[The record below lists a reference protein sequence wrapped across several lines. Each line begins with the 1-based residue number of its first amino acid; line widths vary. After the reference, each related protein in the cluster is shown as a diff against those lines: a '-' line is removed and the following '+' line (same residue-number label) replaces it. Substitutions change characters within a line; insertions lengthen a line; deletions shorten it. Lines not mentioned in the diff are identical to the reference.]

1 MAIFDL
7 IKTKVKNRKIM
18 LKKCQIRVKFG
29 TFKKKFAKNTQKKKK
44 IGTFPVIKSSRGRE
58 IFPLRKIG
66 GFDEKTSK
74 NFNFCFSTFY
84 DNEKSICGG
93 ENRPRG
99 LYPSLCQ

>member
-1 MAIFDL
+1 MANFDL

-18 LKKCQIRVKFG
+18 IKKCQICVKFG
-29 TFKKKFAKNTQKKKK
+29 TFKKKFAKNAKKKKK
-44 IGTFPVIKSSRGRE
+44 IGTFPVIKSSRGRKF
-58 IFPLRKIG
+58 FPLRKSG

-84 DNEKSICGG
+84 DNKKSICGG

-99 LYPSLCQ
+99 LYPGLC

>member
-1 MAIFDL
+1 MIL
-7 IKTKVKNRKIM
+7 KSKITKEILNISY
-18 LKKCQIRVKFG
+18 
-29 TFKKKFAKNTQKKKK
+29 TEFKKKFAKNAKKKKK
-44 IGTFPVIKSSRGRE
+44 IGTFPVIKSSRGRKF
-58 IFPLRKIG
+58 FPLRKSG

-99 LYPSLCQ
+99 LYPSLR

>member
-18 LKKCQIRVKFG
+18 LKKRQICVKFG
-29 TFKKKFAKNTQKKKK
+29 TFKKKFAKNAKKKKK

-58 IFPLRKIG
+58 IFPLRKSG

-99 LYPSLCQ
+99 LYPNLC

>member
-1 MAIFDL
+1 MAILDL
-7 IKTKVKNRKIM
+7 IKTKVKNRKTM
-18 LKKCQIRVKFG
+18 LKKCQICVKFG
-29 TFKKKFAKNTQKKKK
+29 TFKKKFAKNAKKKKK
-44 IGTFPVIKSSRGRE
+44 ISTFPVIKSSRGSKF
-58 IFPLRKIG
+58 FPLRKIG

-99 LYPSLCQ
+99 LYPGLC

>member
-7 IKTKVKNRKIM
+7 IKIKVKNRKIM
-18 LKKCQIRVKFG
+18 LKKCQICVKFG
-29 TFKKKFAKNTQKKKK
+29 TFKKKFAKNAKKKKK
-44 IGTFPVIKSSRGRE
+44 IDTFPVIKSSRGRE

-93 ENRPRG
+93 ENRPR
-99 LYPSLCQ
+99 